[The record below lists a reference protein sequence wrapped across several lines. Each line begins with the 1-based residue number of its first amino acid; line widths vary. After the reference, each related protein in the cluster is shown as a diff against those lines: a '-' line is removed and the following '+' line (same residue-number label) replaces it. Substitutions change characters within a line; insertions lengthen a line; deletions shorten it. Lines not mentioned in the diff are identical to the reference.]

1 MKTIDENIQKQLD
14 KPQTWFVK
22 YFPKRIK
29 NLSDESIKDRQRNFE
44 AFDNFCW
51 VIIYD
56 SFLKCSV
63 QTCF

>member
-29 NLSDESIKDRQRNFE
+29 NLSDESIKDRQL
-44 AFDNFCW
+44 
-51 VIIYD
+51 VYD
-56 SFLKCSV
+56 FKDGKIN
-63 QTCF
+63 